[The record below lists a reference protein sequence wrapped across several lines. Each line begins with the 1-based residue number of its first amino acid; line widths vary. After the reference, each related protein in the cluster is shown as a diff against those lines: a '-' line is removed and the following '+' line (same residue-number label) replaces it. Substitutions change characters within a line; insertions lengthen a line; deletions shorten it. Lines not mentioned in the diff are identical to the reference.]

1 MNPPP
6 VEVAMIVPQRNVNKI
21 RVLFLFS
28 VQIILTAYQ
37 NVRSRFVL
45 VSRSL
50 FEISELKRIIAET
63 GTLTPLRVSA
73 KRFKFSNSFQE
84 AVFALTAIDFSKSAG
99 VYLISNSEIQNSK
112 SHKILKTM
120 KLKDLHKAGLMT
132 ALLLTFINLSHAQ
145 KATRRAAAKPAVS
158 IIAERNVRAEMG
170 FLASDALQGRGSG
183 TQQEWLAGQYIGSQ
197 LQQFGVEPAG
207 ETDAAGNPTYLQT
220 VNITRSTFNENPKIS
235 YGSKTLEYGKDFIV
249 SRISAAQMSGGLQKI
264 TLDGKPRTGAV
275 AFIKLQPTDDAQ
287 IVGQKLNAMA
297 SSGAAA
303 ILVEE
308 TPPYRQRW
316 ENFAGRKPSFTQI
329 SGKSET
335 SASIFIVSKDAA
347 EKLAQLADETK
358 IEIKGV
364 LAAPQKLQ
372 TWNAVGKITG
382 SDAALASEVILLSA
396 HMDHLGVRPN
406 APGDDKIYNGADDD
420 ASGCVAVLEM
430 ARVLAAGRKPKRTVY
445 FAFFGSEEAGG
456 FGAQYYVNNL
466 PYPKEKLVANLEF
479 EMIGRPDAKVKP
491 EELWLTGYERSDL
504 GAELARRGAK
514 LVQDPHPEQNFFQRS
529 DNYTLARQGVIAH
542 TVSSFG
548 LHTDY
553 HQASDEIKTIDF
565 SHMTRAINSMVAP
578 VQWLVN
584 SNFKPKWY
592 AGKKP

>member
-1 MNPPP
+1 
-6 VEVAMIVPQRNVNKI
+6 
-21 RVLFLFS
+21 
-28 VQIILTAYQ
+28 
-37 NVRSRFVL
+37 
-45 VSRSL
+45 
-50 FEISELKRIIAET
+50 
-63 GTLTPLRVSA
+63 
-73 KRFKFSNSFQE
+73 
-84 AVFALTAIDFSKSAG
+84 
-99 VYLISNSEIQNSK
+99 
-112 SHKILKTM
+112 M
-120 KLKDLHKAGLMT
+120 KLKDLKKAGVV
-132 ALLLTFINLSHAQ
+132 AGLLLSLTTFSDAQ
-145 KATRRAAAKPAVS
+145 AARRPIAKTSKTTVS
-158 IIAERNVRAEMG
+158 APIAERNVRAEMG

-207 ETDAAGNPTYLQT
+207 ETDALGNTTYLQT
-220 VNITRSTFNENPKIS
+220 VNITRNSFSANPQIS
-235 YGSKTLEYGKDFIV
+235 YGAKTLDYGKDFIALRV
-249 SRISAAQMSGGLQKI
+249 SAGQMSGNLQKI
-264 TLDGKPRTGAV
+264 TLDGKPNAGAI
-275 AFIKLQPTDDAQ
+275 AFVKLQASDDPQ
-287 IVGQKLNAMA
+287 TVGQKLNVLAG
-297 SSGAAA
+297 SGAAA

-308 TPPYRQRW
+308 TPLYRQRW
-316 ENFAGRKPSFTQI
+316 ENTAARRLSYTQI
-329 SGKSET
+329 SGKTET
-335 SASIFIVSKDAA
+335 VSSIFIVSKEAA
-347 EKLAQLADETK
+347 NALAQIADGTK
-358 IEIKGV
+358 VEIKGQMGE
-364 LAAPQKLQ
+364 PQKQQ

-382 SDAALASEVILLSA
+382 SDPTLSSEVILLSA
-396 HMDHLGVRPN
+396 HMDHLGVRAN
-406 APGDDKIYNGADDD
+406 APGDDKIFNGADDD
-420 ASGCVAVLEM
+420 ASGCVAVMEM

-504 GAELARRGAK
+504 GAELAKRGAK
-514 LVQDPHPEQNFFQRS
+514 LVQDPHPDQNFFQRS

-584 SNFKPKWY
+584 SSFKPKWY
-592 AGKKP
+592 EGKKP